1 MRTIKILIEERVI
14 KLRNEKTSCLYRL
27 NWWGQTLIE
36 SIPAELVQI
45 ESKINRLTLLLER
58 Q

>member
-27 NWWGQTLIE
+27 NWWGQTLTE